1 MSTVT
6 PNAQDRNGHPR
17 NWGNYNSVIE
27 LPNSSGWTLGA
38 LKAAPLEEGDS
49 AYVVGIGEVLCT
61 NPGTSGGLDAV
72 WDSGPV
78 GLTDLYVSAIN
89 GNDFN
94 DGLTPATALATL
106 VEAERRLPVSISAT
120 TTIHVGRADLV
131 GTASYTLPTFR
142 ERQLRADLRVVG
154 DGAGQAGADGE
165 AFTVLVPAVASL
177 GGTSNAQIVT
187 TGLVAN
193 ALVGRTIRIT
203 TGSGQCYR
211 TVRSNTTTTIVPS
224 KTFEGPA
231 GGVPVAGDQFEVVET
246 TIRYAIPDVAL
257 GGEHVLVINNGSPDT
272 SGSIRVQ
279 APSFYL
285 INFRPVPVT
294 PVGTCGFCIRGSSVI
309 ILGLDQNS
317 TTTVQIRNE
326 ASSLLIGFNAVD
338 ATRPIGVYNV
348 TFGGGSNSAFLLG
361 WGAAWCGA
369 NSSSALQSFGGGV
382 VDGYWVTDRGIV
394 FREGATYYMRN
405 GRCSTQGTQVPFTA
419 TNLAKGFI
427 IAEPALPADFDS
439 ALTVTSAVRIQD
451 NSKLGCAYMTF
462 NVPQPGAS
470 ALRCEQGGVIELNLG
485 YTCTSVGGYGLLA
498 AWGGMAYGTG
508 AVFTGLSGTLGE
520 GSVDN
525 HSPCAI
531 ITGLAASGD
540 MAVGSG
546 RIVRY

>member
-1 MSTVT
+1 M
-6 PNAQDRNGHPR
+6 AQ
-17 NWGNYNSVIE
+17 I
-27 LPNSSGWTLGA
+27 L
-38 LKAAPLEEGDS
+38 
-49 AYVVGIGEVLCT
+49 VVG
-61 NPGTSGGLDAV
+61 GGSV
-72 WDSGPV
+72 PV
-78 GLTDLYVSAIN
+78 FTDLYVSAIN
-89 GNDFN
+89 GSDLN
-94 DGLTPATALATL
+94 DGLTPATAFATL
-106 VEAERRLPVSISAT
+106 VAAESRLPASIDAT
-120 TTIHVGRADLV
+120 TTIHVGPADLV

-142 ERQLRADLRVVG
+142 ERRLLADLRIVG
-154 DGAGQAGADGE
+154 DGAGQAGAAGE
-165 AFTVLVPAVASL
+165 PFTVLVPAVASL
-177 GGTSNAQIVT
+177 GGTSNTQIVT
-187 TGLVAN
+187 SGLVAN
-193 ALVGRTIRIT
+193 ALAGRTVRIT
-203 TGSGQCYR
+203 TGNGQCYR
-211 TVRSNTTTTIVPS
+211 TIRSNTTTTIIPS
-224 KTFEGPA
+224 KTFEGIS
-231 GGVPVAGDQFEVVET
+231 GGVPVSGDEFEVVET
-246 TIRYAIPDVAL
+246 TIRYAVPDVAL
-257 GGEHVLVINNGSPDT
+257 AGEHILVINNGSADT
-272 SGSIRVQ
+272 SASNRVQ

-294 PVGTCGFCIRGSSVI
+294 PVGACGLCIRGSSVV

-317 TTTVQIRNE
+317 TTTIQIRVE
-326 ASSLLIGFNAVD
+326 SSSLLLGFNAVD
-338 ATRPIGVYNV
+338 ATTPIGVYDV
-348 TFGGGSNSAFLLG
+348 TFDGGSNSAFLLG

-369 NSSSALQSFGGGV
+369 NSTSSIQSFGGGV

-419 TNLAKGFI
+419 TNLAKGFA
-427 IAEPALPADFDS
+427 IAEPTLPADFDS
-439 ALTVTSAVRIQD
+439 ALTPTAAVRIQD
-451 NSKLGCAYMTF
+451 NAKLGCAYMRF
-462 NVPQPGAS
+462 NVPTAPAS